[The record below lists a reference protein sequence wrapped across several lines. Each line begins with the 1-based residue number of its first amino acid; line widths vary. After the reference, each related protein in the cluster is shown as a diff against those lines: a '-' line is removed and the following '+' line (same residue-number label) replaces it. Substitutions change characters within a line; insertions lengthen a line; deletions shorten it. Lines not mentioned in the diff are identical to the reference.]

1 MPQERKDFMHS
12 KVIVDAFGGD
22 NAPLAALKGAEL
34 AVKELGVSVVLCG
47 NEAEIH
53 RVAIQNDI
61 SLVGMEI
68 LNAPRVFDMHAE
80 PTSVLK
86 ENGDTSLAVG
96 LKALA
101 QGKGDAFVSAGST
114 GAIAVG
120 ATFITKRIKGIKR
133 PAIATMMP
141 TPKSRFLLVDAGAN
155 ADCRPEMLLSFG
167 VMGAKYMEL
176 SMGVKNPR
184 VGLLNNGAEDT
195 KGDKLRVE
203 TYQLLKASPLNF
215 VGNIEARDVMSD
227 RCDVLVTDGFS
238 GNIVLKMSEGVALSF
253 YGLIKQAFV
262 KGTLSKIAALMVKK
276 NLKSMKKLMDYS
288 EVGGAP
294 LLGIKKP
301 VIKAHGSS
309 NERAFKNAIR
319 QADTLASSGVVA
331 AISEFYQS
339 QKGADSDENA

>member
-1 MPQERKDFMHS
+1 MANKI
-12 KVIVDAFGGD
+12 IVDAFGGD
-22 NAPLAALKGAEL
+22 NAPLAALKGSEL
-34 AVKELGVSVVLCG
+34 AVKELGVNIVLVG
-47 NEAEIH
+47 SEPEIH
-53 RVAIQNDI
+53 RVALQNDI

-68 LNAPRVFDMHAE
+68 IHAPAIFDMHAE

-101 QGKGDAFVSAGST
+101 EGKGDAMVSAGST
-114 GAIAVG
+114 GALAVG

-133 PAIATMMP
+133 PAIATVIP

-155 ADCRPEMLLSFG
+155 AECRPEMLLSFG
-167 VMGAKYMEL
+167 VMGAKYVEL

-184 VGLLNNGAEDT
+184 VGLLNNGTEDT
-195 KGDKLRVE
+195 KGDKLRVD
-203 TYQLLKASPLNF
+203 TYQLLKNSPLNF
-215 VGNIEARDVMSD
+215 VGNIEAREVMSD
-227 RCDVLVTDGFS
+227 KCDVLVTDGFS
-238 GNIVLKMSEGVALSF
+238 GNIVLKLSEGVALSF

-262 KGTLSKIAALMVKK
+262 RGTISKLAALMVKK
-276 NLKSMKKLMDYS
+276 NLRSMKKLMDYS

-294 LLGIKKP
+294 LLGVKKA

-319 QADTLASSGVVA
+319 QANAFASSGA
-331 AISEFYQS
+331 ITAISEFYQN
-339 QKGADSDENA
+339 GDEPDDRA

>member
-1 MPQERKDFMHS
+1 MANKI
-12 KVIVDAFGGD
+12 IVDAFGGD
-22 NAPLAALKGAEL
+22 NAPLAALKGSEL
-34 AVKELGVSVVLCG
+34 AVKELGVNIVLVG
-47 NEAEIH
+47 SEPEIH
-53 RVAIQNDI
+53 RVALQNDI

-68 LNAPRVFDMHAE
+68 IHAPAIFDMHAE

-86 ENGDTSLAVG
+86 ENGNTSLAVG

-101 QGKGDAFVSAGST
+101 EGKGDAMVSAGST
-114 GAIAVG
+114 GALAVG

-133 PAIATMMP
+133 PAIATVIP

-155 ADCRPEMLLSFG
+155 AECRPEMLLSFG
-167 VMGAKYMEL
+167 VMGAKYVEL

-184 VGLLNNGAEDT
+184 VGLLNNGTEDT

-203 TYQLLKASPLNF
+203 TYQLLKNSPLNF
-215 VGNIEARDVMSD
+215 VGNIEAREVMSD
-227 RCDVLVTDGFS
+227 KCDVLVTDGFS
-238 GNIVLKMSEGVALSF
+238 GNIVLKLSEGVALSF

-262 KGTLSKIAALMVKK
+262 RGTISKLAALMVKK
-276 NLKSMKKLMDYS
+276 NLRSMKKLMDYS

-294 LLGIKKP
+294 LLGVKKA

-319 QADTLASSGVVA
+319 QANTFASSGA
-331 AISEFYQS
+331 ITAISEFYQN
-339 QKGADSDENA
+339 GDEPDDRA

>member
-1 MPQERKDFMHS
+1 MANKI
-12 KVIVDAFGGD
+12 IVDAFGGD

-34 AVKELGVSVVLCG
+34 AVKELGVNIVLVG
-47 NEAEIH
+47 SEPEIH
-53 RVAIQNDI
+53 RVALQNDI

-68 LNAPRVFDMHAE
+68 IHAPAVFDMHAE

-101 QGKGDAFVSAGST
+101 EGKGDAMVSAGST
-114 GAIAVG
+114 GALAVG

-133 PAIATMMP
+133 PAIATVIP

-155 ADCRPEMLLSFG
+155 AECRPEMLLSFG
-167 VMGAKYMEL
+167 VMGAKYVEL

-184 VGLLNNGAEDT
+184 VGLLNNGTEDT

-203 TYQLLKASPLNF
+203 TYQLLKNSTLNF
-215 VGNIEARDVMSD
+215 VGNIEAREVMSD
-227 RCDVLVTDGFS
+227 KCDVLVTDGFS
-238 GNIVLKMSEGVALSF
+238 GNIVLKLSEGVALSF

-262 KGTLSKIAALMVKK
+262 RGTISKLAALMVKK
-276 NLKSMKKLMDYS
+276 NLRSMKKLMDYS

-294 LLGIKKP
+294 LLGVKKA

-319 QADTLASSGVVA
+319 QANAFASSGA
-331 AISEFYQS
+331 ITAISEFYQN
-339 QKGADSDENA
+339 GDEPDDRA

>member
-1 MPQERKDFMHS
+1 MANKI
-12 KVIVDAFGGD
+12 IVDAFGGD
-22 NAPLAALKGAEL
+22 NAPLAALKGSEL
-34 AVKELGVSVVLCG
+34 AVKELGVNIVLVG
-47 NEAEIH
+47 SEPEIH
-53 RVAIQNDI
+53 RVALQNDI

-68 LNAPRVFDMHAE
+68 IHAPAIFDMHDE

-101 QGKGDAFVSAGST
+101 EGKGDAMVSAGST
-114 GAIAVG
+114 GALAVG

-133 PAIATMMP
+133 PAIATVIP

-155 ADCRPEMLLSFG
+155 AECRPEMLLSFG
-167 VMGAKYMEL
+167 VMGAKYVEL

-184 VGLLNNGAEDT
+184 VGLLNNGTEDT

-203 TYQLLKASPLNF
+203 TYQLLKNSPLNF
-215 VGNIEARDVMSD
+215 VGNIEAREVMSD
-227 RCDVLVTDGFS
+227 KCDVLVTDGFS
-238 GNIVLKMSEGVALSF
+238 GNIVLKLSEGVALSF

-262 KGTLSKIAALMVKK
+262 RGTISKLAALMVKK
-276 NLKSMKKLMDYS
+276 NLRSMKKLMDYS

-294 LLGIKKP
+294 LLGVKKA

-319 QADTLASSGVVA
+319 QANTFASSGA
-331 AISEFYQS
+331 ITAISEFYQN
-339 QKGADSDENA
+339 GDEPDDRA

>member
-1 MPQERKDFMHS
+1 MANKI
-12 KVIVDAFGGD
+12 IVDAFGGD

-34 AVKELGVSVVLCG
+34 AVKELGVNIVLVG
-47 NEAEIH
+47 SEPEIH
-53 RVAIQNDI
+53 RVALQNDI

-68 LNAPRVFDMHAE
+68 IHAPAIFDMHDE

-101 QGKGDAFVSAGST
+101 EGKGDAMVSAGST
-114 GAIAVG
+114 GALAVG

-133 PAIATMMP
+133 PAIATVIP

-155 ADCRPEMLLSFG
+155 AECRPEMLLSFG
-167 VMGAKYMEL
+167 VMGAKYVEL

-184 VGLLNNGAEDT
+184 VGLLNNGTEDT

-203 TYQLLKASPLNF
+203 TYQLLKNSPLNF
-215 VGNIEARDVMSD
+215 VGNIEAREVMSD
-227 RCDVLVTDGFS
+227 KCDVLVTDGFS
-238 GNIVLKMSEGVALSF
+238 GNIVLKLSEGVALSF

-262 KGTLSKIAALMVKK
+262 RGTISKLAALMVKK
-276 NLKSMKKLMDYS
+276 NLRSMKKLMDYS

-294 LLGIKKP
+294 LLGVKKA

-319 QADTLASSGVVA
+319 QANAFASSGA
-331 AISEFYQS
+331 ITAISEFYQN
-339 QKGADSDENA
+339 GDEPDDRA

>member
-1 MPQERKDFMHS
+1 MANKI
-12 KVIVDAFGGD
+12 IVDAFGGD
-22 NAPLAALKGAEL
+22 NAPLAALKGSEL
-34 AVKELGVSVVLCG
+34 AVKELGVNIVLVG
-47 NEAEIH
+47 SEPEIH
-53 RVAIQNDI
+53 RVALQNDI

-68 LNAPRVFDMHAE
+68 IHAPAIFDMHDE

-101 QGKGDAFVSAGST
+101 EGKGDAMVSAGST
-114 GAIAVG
+114 GALAVG

-133 PAIATMMP
+133 PAIATVIP

-155 ADCRPEMLLSFG
+155 AECRPEMLLSFG
-167 VMGAKYMEL
+167 VMGAKYVEL

-184 VGLLNNGAEDT
+184 VGLLNNGTEDT

-203 TYQLLKASPLNF
+203 TYQLLKNSPLNF
-215 VGNIEARDVMSD
+215 VGNIEAREVMSD
-227 RCDVLVTDGFS
+227 KCDVLVTDGFS
-238 GNIVLKMSEGVALSF
+238 GNIVLKLSEGVALSF

-262 KGTLSKIAALMVKK
+262 RGTISKLAALMVKK
-276 NLKSMKKLMDYS
+276 NLRSMKKLMDYS

-294 LLGIKKP
+294 LLGVKKA

-319 QADTLASSGVVA
+319 QANAFASSGA
-331 AISEFYQS
+331 ITAISEFYQN
-339 QKGADSDENA
+339 GDEPDDRA

>member
-1 MPQERKDFMHS
+1 MANKI
-12 KVIVDAFGGD
+12 IVDAFGGD
-22 NAPLAALKGAEL
+22 NAPLAALKGSEL
-34 AVKELGVSVVLCG
+34 AVKELGVNIVLVG
-47 NEAEIH
+47 SEPEIH
-53 RVAIQNDI
+53 RVALQNDI

-68 LNAPRVFDMHAE
+68 IHAPAIFDMHDE

-101 QGKGDAFVSAGST
+101 EGKGDAMVSAGST
-114 GAIAVG
+114 GALAVG

-133 PAIATMMP
+133 PAIATVIP

-155 ADCRPEMLLSFG
+155 AECRPEMLLSFG
-167 VMGAKYMEL
+167 VMGAKYVEL

-184 VGLLNNGAEDT
+184 VGLLNNGTEDT

-203 TYQLLKASPLNF
+203 TYQLLKNSPLNF
-215 VGNIEARDVMSD
+215 VGNIEAREVMSD
-227 RCDVLVTDGFS
+227 KCDVLVTDGFS
-238 GNIVLKMSEGVALSF
+238 GNIVLKLSEGVALSF

-262 KGTLSKIAALMVKK
+262 RGTISKLAALMVKK
-276 NLKSMKKLMDYS
+276 NLRSMKKLMDYS

-294 LLGIKKP
+294 LLGVKKA

-309 NERAFKNAIR
+309 NDRAFKNAIR
-319 QADTLASSGVVA
+319 QANAFASSGA
-331 AISEFYQS
+331 ITAISEFYQN
-339 QKGADSDENA
+339 GDEPDDRA

>member
-1 MPQERKDFMHS
+1 MANKI
-12 KVIVDAFGGD
+12 IVDAFGGD
-22 NAPLAALKGAEL
+22 NAPLAALKGSEL
-34 AVKELGVSVVLCG
+34 AVKELGVNIVLVG
-47 NEAEIH
+47 SEPEIH
-53 RVAIQNDI
+53 RVALQNDI

-68 LNAPRVFDMHAE
+68 IHASAIFDMHAE

-101 QGKGDAFVSAGST
+101 EGKGDAMVSAGST
-114 GAIAVG
+114 GALAVG

-133 PAIATMMP
+133 PAIATVIP

-155 ADCRPEMLLSFG
+155 AECRPEMLLSFG
-167 VMGAKYMEL
+167 VMGAKYVEL

-184 VGLLNNGAEDT
+184 VGLLNNGTEDT

-203 TYQLLKASPLNF
+203 TYQLLKNSPLNF
-215 VGNIEARDVMSD
+215 VGNIEAREVMSD
-227 RCDVLVTDGFS
+227 KCDVLVTDGFS
-238 GNIVLKMSEGVALSF
+238 GNIVLKLSEGVALSF

-262 KGTLSKIAALMVKK
+262 RGTISKLAALMVKK
-276 NLKSMKKLMDYS
+276 NLRSMKKLMDYS

-294 LLGIKKP
+294 LLGVKKA

-319 QADTLASSGVVA
+319 QANAFASSGA
-331 AISEFYQS
+331 ITAISEFYQN
-339 QKGADSDENA
+339 GDEPDDRA

>member
-1 MPQERKDFMHS
+1 MANKI
-12 KVIVDAFGGD
+12 IVDAFGGD
-22 NAPLAALKGAEL
+22 NAPLAALKGSEL
-34 AVKELGVSVVLCG
+34 AVKELGVNIVLVG
-47 NEAEIH
+47 SEPEIH
-53 RVAIQNDI
+53 RVALQNDI

-68 LNAPRVFDMHAE
+68 IHAPAIFDMHAE

-101 QGKGDAFVSAGST
+101 EGKGDAMVSAGST
-114 GAIAVG
+114 GALAVG

-133 PAIATMMP
+133 PAIATVIP

-155 ADCRPEMLLSFG
+155 AECRPEMLLSFG
-167 VMGAKYMEL
+167 VMGAKYFEL

-184 VGLLNNGAEDT
+184 VGLLNNGTEDT

-203 TYQLLKASPLNF
+203 TYQLLKNSPLNF
-215 VGNIEARDVMSD
+215 VGNIEAREVMSD
-227 RCDVLVTDGFS
+227 KCDVLVTDGFS
-238 GNIVLKMSEGVALSF
+238 GNIVLKLSEGVALSF

-262 KGTLSKIAALMVKK
+262 RGTISKLAALMVKK
-276 NLKSMKKLMDYS
+276 NLRSMKKLMDYS

-294 LLGIKKP
+294 LLGVKKA

-319 QADTLASSGVVA
+319 QANAFASSGA
-331 AISEFYQS
+331 ITAISEFYQN
-339 QKGADSDENA
+339 GDEPDDRA

>member
-1 MPQERKDFMHS
+1 MANKI
-12 KVIVDAFGGD
+12 IVDAFGGD
-22 NAPLAALKGAEL
+22 NAPLAALKGSEL
-34 AVKELGVSVVLCG
+34 AVKELGVNIVLVG
-47 NEAEIH
+47 SEPEIH
-53 RVAIQNDI
+53 RVALQNDI

-68 LNAPRVFDMHAE
+68 IHAPAIFDMHAE

-101 QGKGDAFVSAGST
+101 EGKGDAMVSAGST
-114 GAIAVG
+114 GALAVG

-133 PAIATMMP
+133 PAIATVIP

-155 ADCRPEMLLSFG
+155 AECRPEMLLSFG
-167 VMGAKYMEL
+167 VMGAKYVEL

-184 VGLLNNGAEDT
+184 VGLLNNGTEDT

-203 TYQLLKASPLNF
+203 TYQLLKNSPLNF
-215 VGNIEARDVMSD
+215 VGNIEAREVMSD
-227 RCDVLVTDGFS
+227 KCDVLVTDGFS
-238 GNIVLKMSEGVALSF
+238 GNIVLKLSEGVALSF

-262 KGTLSKIAALMVKK
+262 RGTISKLAALMVKK
-276 NLKSMKKLMDYS
+276 NLRSMKKLMDYS

-294 LLGIKKP
+294 LLGVKKA

-319 QADTLASSGVVA
+319 QANAFASSGA
-331 AISEFYQS
+331 ITAISEFYQN
-339 QKGADSDENA
+339 GDEPDDRA

>member
-1 MPQERKDFMHS
+1 MANKI
-12 KVIVDAFGGD
+12 IVDAFGGD
-22 NAPLAALKGAEL
+22 NAPLAALKGSEL
-34 AVKELGVSVVLCG
+34 AVKELGVNIVLVG
-47 NEAEIH
+47 SEPEIH
-53 RVAIQNDI
+53 RVALQNDI

-68 LNAPRVFDMHAE
+68 IHAPAIFDMHAE

-101 QGKGDAFVSAGST
+101 EGKGDAMVSAGST
-114 GAIAVG
+114 GALAVG

-133 PAIATMMP
+133 PAIATVIP

-155 ADCRPEMLLSFG
+155 AECRPEMLLSFG
-167 VMGAKYMEL
+167 VMGAKYVEL

-184 VGLLNNGAEDT
+184 VGLLNNGTEDT

-203 TYQLLKASPLNF
+203 TYQLLKNSPLNF
-215 VGNIEARDVMSD
+215 VGNIEAREVMSD
-227 RCDVLVTDGFS
+227 KCDVLVTDGFS
-238 GNIVLKMSEGVALSF
+238 GNIVLKLSEGVALSF

-262 KGTLSKIAALMVKK
+262 RGTISKLAALMVKK
-276 NLKSMKKLMDYS
+276 NLRSMKKLMDYS

-294 LLGIKKP
+294 LLGVKKA

-309 NERAFKNAIR
+309 NDRAFKNAIR
-319 QADTLASSGVVA
+319 QANAFASSGA
-331 AISEFYQS
+331 ITAISEFYQN
-339 QKGADSDENA
+339 GDEPDDRA

>member
-1 MPQERKDFMHS
+1 M
-12 KVIVDAFGGD
+12 
-22 NAPLAALKGAEL
+22 
-34 AVKELGVSVVLCG
+34 
-47 NEAEIH
+47 
-53 RVAIQNDI
+53 
-61 SLVGMEI
+61 
-68 LNAPRVFDMHAE
+68 
-80 PTSVLK
+80 LK
-86 ENGDTSLAVG
+86 ENSDTSLAVG
-96 LKALA
+96 LRALA
-101 QGKGDAFVSAGST
+101 EGKGDAFVSAGST

-120 ATFITKRIKGIKR
+120 GTFITKRIKGVKR

-167 VMGAKYMEL
+167 VMGSKYMEL

-184 VGLLNNGAEDT
+184 VGLLNNGTEDT

-203 TYQLLKASPLNF
+203 TYKLLKESGLNF
-215 VGNIEARDVMSD
+215 VGNIEARDVMAD
-227 RCDVLVTDGFS
+227 KCDVLVTDGFS

-262 KGTLSKIAALMVKK
+262 KGTLSKLAALMVKK

-294 LLGIKKP
+294 LLGLKKP

-319 QADTLASSGVVA
+319 QANAFASSGAVA
-331 AISEFYQS
+331 AISEFYQNR
-339 QKGADSDENA
+339 KADDGDENA

>member
-1 MPQERKDFMHS
+1 MANKI
-12 KVIVDAFGGD
+12 IVDAFGGD

-34 AVKELGVSVVLCG
+34 AVKELGVNIVLVG
-47 NEAEIH
+47 SEPEIH
-53 RVAIQNDI
+53 RVALQNDI

-68 LNAPRVFDMHAE
+68 IHAPAIFDMHDE

-101 QGKGDAFVSAGST
+101 EGKGDAMVSAGST
-114 GAIAVG
+114 GALAVG
-120 ATFITKRIKGIKR
+120 TTFITKRIKGIKR
-133 PAIATMMP
+133 PAIATVIP

-155 ADCRPEMLLSFG
+155 AECRPEMLLSFG
-167 VMGAKYMEL
+167 VMGAKYVEL

-184 VGLLNNGAEDT
+184 VGLLNNGTEDT

-203 TYQLLKASPLNF
+203 TYQLLKNSPLNF
-215 VGNIEARDVMSD
+215 VGNIEAREVMSD
-227 RCDVLVTDGFS
+227 KCDVLVTDGFS
-238 GNIVLKMSEGVALSF
+238 GNIVLKLSEGVALSF

-262 KGTLSKIAALMVKK
+262 RGTISKLAALMVKK
-276 NLKSMKKLMDYS
+276 NLRSMKKLMDYS

-294 LLGIKKP
+294 LLGVKKA

-319 QADTLASSGVVA
+319 QANAFASSGA
-331 AISEFYQS
+331 ITAISEFYQN
-339 QKGADSDENA
+339 GDEPDDRA

>member
-1 MPQERKDFMHS
+1 MANKI
-12 KVIVDAFGGD
+12 IVDAFGGD
-22 NAPLAALKGAEL
+22 NAPLAALKGSEL
-34 AVKELGVSVVLCG
+34 AVKELGVNIVLVG
-47 NEAEIH
+47 SEPEIH
-53 RVAIQNDI
+53 RVALQNDI

-68 LNAPRVFDMHAE
+68 IHAPAIFDMHAE

-101 QGKGDAFVSAGST
+101 EGKGDAMVSAGST
-114 GAIAVG
+114 GALAVG

-133 PAIATMMP
+133 PAIATVIP

-155 ADCRPEMLLSFG
+155 AECRPEMLLSFG
-167 VMGAKYMEL
+167 VMGAKYVEL

-184 VGLLNNGAEDT
+184 VGLLNNGTEDT

-203 TYQLLKASPLNF
+203 TYQLLKNSPLNF
-215 VGNIEARDVMSD
+215 VGNIEAREVMSD
-227 RCDVLVTDGFS
+227 KCDVLVTDGFS
-238 GNIVLKMSEGVALSF
+238 GNIVLKLSEGVALSF

-262 KGTLSKIAALMVKK
+262 RGTISKLAALMIKK
-276 NLKSMKKLMDYS
+276 NLRSMKKLMDYS

-294 LLGIKKP
+294 LLGVKKA

-319 QADTLASSGVVA
+319 QANAFASSGA
-331 AISEFYQS
+331 ITAISEFYQN
-339 QKGADSDENA
+339 GDEPDDRA

>member
-1 MPQERKDFMHS
+1 MPNKI
-12 KVIVDAFGGD
+12 IVDAFGGD
-22 NAPLAALKGAEL
+22 NAPLAALKGAAL
-34 AVKELGVSVVLCG
+34 AVKEYGVGIILCG

-86 ENGDTSLAVG
+86 ENSDTSLAVG
-96 LKALA
+96 LRALA
-101 QGKGDAFVSAGST
+101 EGKGDAFVSAGST

-120 ATFITKRIKGIKR
+120 GTFITKRIKGVKR

-167 VMGAKYMEL
+167 VMGSKYMEL

-184 VGLLNNGAEDT
+184 VGLLNNGTEDT

-203 TYQLLKASPLNF
+203 TYKLLKESGLNF
-215 VGNIEARDVMSD
+215 VGNIEARDVMAD
-227 RCDVLVTDGFS
+227 KCDVLVTDGFS

-262 KGTLSKIAALMVKK
+262 KGTLSKLAALMVKK

-294 LLGIKKP
+294 LLGLKKP

-319 QADTLASSGVVA
+319 QANAFASSGAVD
-331 AISEFYQS
+331 AISEFYQNR
-339 QKGADSDENA
+339 KADDGDENA

>member
-1 MPQERKDFMHS
+1 MHS
-12 KVIVDAFGGD
+12 KIIVDAFGGD
-22 NAPLAALKGAEL
+22 NAPLAALKGAEA
-34 AVKELGVSVVLCG
+34 AVREYGTKILLCG

-68 LNAPRVFDMHAE
+68 LDAPKVFDMHAE

-96 LKALA
+96 LKALSE
-101 QGKGDAFVSAGST
+101 GKGDGFVSAGST
-114 GAIAVG
+114 GALAVG

-133 PAIATMMP
+133 PAIATLIP

-167 VMGAKYMEL
+167 VMGAKYTEL
-176 SMGVKNPR
+176 SLGIKNPR

-203 TYQLLKASPLNF
+203 AYQLLKNSPLNF
-215 VGNIEARDVMSD
+215 VGNIEARDVMAD

-238 GNIVLKMSEGVALSF
+238 GNIVLKLSEGVALSF

-262 KGTLSKIAALMVKK
+262 SGTISKIAALMVKK
-276 NLKSMKKLMDYS
+276 NLRNMKKLMDYS
-288 EVGGAP
+288 EIGGAP
-294 LLGIKKP
+294 LLGVKKP

-319 QADTLASSGVVA
+319 QADLFAGSGVVK
-331 AISEFYQS
+331 AISEFYQN
-339 QKGADSDENA
+339 QNGDESDERS

>member
-1 MPQERKDFMHS
+1 MANKI
-12 KVIVDAFGGD
+12 IVDAFGGD

-34 AVKELGVSVVLCG
+34 AVKELGVNIVLVG
-47 NEAEIH
+47 SEPEIH
-53 RVAIQNDI
+53 RVALQNDI
-61 SLVGMEI
+61 SLVGMETI
-68 LNAPRVFDMHAE
+68 HAPAIFDMHDE

-101 QGKGDAFVSAGST
+101 EGKGDAMVSAGST
-114 GAIAVG
+114 GALAVG

-133 PAIATMMP
+133 PAIATVIP

-155 ADCRPEMLLSFG
+155 AECRPEMLLSFG
-167 VMGAKYMEL
+167 VMGAKYVEL

-184 VGLLNNGAEDT
+184 VGLLNNGTEDT

-203 TYQLLKASPLNF
+203 TYQLLKNSPLNF
-215 VGNIEARDVMSD
+215 VGNIEAREVMSD
-227 RCDVLVTDGFS
+227 KCDVLVTDGFS
-238 GNIVLKMSEGVALSF
+238 GNIVLKLSEGVALSF

-262 KGTLSKIAALMVKK
+262 RGTISKLAALMVKK
-276 NLKSMKKLMDYS
+276 NLRSMKKLMDYS

-294 LLGIKKP
+294 LLGVKKA

-319 QADTLASSGVVA
+319 QANAFASSGA
-331 AISEFYQS
+331 ITAISEFYQN
-339 QKGADSDENA
+339 GDEPDDRA

>member
-1 MPQERKDFMHS
+1 MANKI
-12 KVIVDAFGGD
+12 IVDAFGGD
-22 NAPLAALKGAEL
+22 NAPLAALKGSEL
-34 AVKELGVSVVLCG
+34 AVKELGVNIVLVG
-47 NEAEIH
+47 SEPEIH
-53 RVAIQNDI
+53 RVALQNDI

-68 LNAPRVFDMHAE
+68 IHAPAIFDMHAE
-80 PTSVLK
+80 STSVLK

-101 QGKGDAFVSAGST
+101 EGKGDAMVSAGST
-114 GAIAVG
+114 GALAVG

-133 PAIATMMP
+133 PAIATVIP

-155 ADCRPEMLLSFG
+155 AECRPEMLLSFG
-167 VMGAKYMEL
+167 VMGAKYVEL

-184 VGLLNNGAEDT
+184 VGLLNNGTEDT

-203 TYQLLKASPLNF
+203 TYQLLKNSPLNF
-215 VGNIEARDVMSD
+215 VGNIEAREVMSD
-227 RCDVLVTDGFS
+227 KCDVLVTDGFS
-238 GNIVLKMSEGVALSF
+238 GNIVLKLSEGVALSF

-262 KGTLSKIAALMVKK
+262 RGTISKLAALMVKK
-276 NLKSMKKLMDYS
+276 NLRSMKKLMDYS

-294 LLGIKKP
+294 LLGVKKA

-319 QADTLASSGVVA
+319 QANAFASSGA
-331 AISEFYQS
+331 ITAISEFYQN
-339 QKGADSDENA
+339 GDEPDDRA

>member
-1 MPQERKDFMHS
+1 MANKI
-12 KVIVDAFGGD
+12 IVDAFGGD

-34 AVKELGVSVVLCG
+34 AVKELGVNIVLVG
-47 NEAEIH
+47 SEPEIH
-53 RVAIQNDI
+53 RVALQNDI

-68 LNAPRVFDMHAE
+68 IHAPAIFDMHAE

-101 QGKGDAFVSAGST
+101 EGKGDAMVSAGST
-114 GAIAVG
+114 GALAVG

-133 PAIATMMP
+133 PAIATVIP

-155 ADCRPEMLLSFG
+155 AECRPEMLLSFG
-167 VMGAKYMEL
+167 VMGAKYVEL

-184 VGLLNNGAEDT
+184 VGLLNNGTEDT

-203 TYQLLKASPLNF
+203 TYQLLKNSPLNF
-215 VGNIEARDVMSD
+215 VGNIEAREVMSD
-227 RCDVLVTDGFS
+227 KCDVLVTDGFS
-238 GNIVLKMSEGVALSF
+238 GNIVLKLSEGVALSF

-262 KGTLSKIAALMVKK
+262 RGTISKLAALMVKK
-276 NLKSMKKLMDYS
+276 NLRSMKKLMDYS

-294 LLGIKKP
+294 LLGVKKA

-319 QADTLASSGVVA
+319 QANAFASSGA
-331 AISEFYQS
+331 ITAISEFYQN
-339 QKGADSDENA
+339 GDEPDDRA

>member
-1 MPQERKDFMHS
+1 MANKI
-12 KVIVDAFGGD
+12 IVDAFGGD
-22 NAPLAALKGAEL
+22 NAPLAALKGSEL
-34 AVKELGVSVVLCG
+34 AVKELGVNIVLVG
-47 NEAEIH
+47 SEPEIH
-53 RVAIQNDI
+53 RVALQNDI

-68 LNAPRVFDMHAE
+68 IHAPAIFDIHDE

-101 QGKGDAFVSAGST
+101 EGKGDAMVSAGST
-114 GAIAVG
+114 GALAVG

-133 PAIATMMP
+133 PAIATVIP

-155 ADCRPEMLLSFG
+155 AECRPEMLLSFG
-167 VMGAKYMEL
+167 VMGAKYVEL

-184 VGLLNNGAEDT
+184 VGLLNNGTEDT

-203 TYQLLKASPLNF
+203 TYQLLKNSPLNF
-215 VGNIEARDVMSD
+215 VGNIEAREVMSD
-227 RCDVLVTDGFS
+227 KCDVLVTDGFS
-238 GNIVLKMSEGVALSF
+238 GNIVLKLSEGVALSF

-262 KGTLSKIAALMVKK
+262 RGTISKLAALMVKK
-276 NLKSMKKLMDYS
+276 NLRSMKKLMDYS

-294 LLGIKKP
+294 LLGVKKA

-319 QADTLASSGVVA
+319 QANAFASSGA
-331 AISEFYQS
+331 ITAISEFYQN
-339 QKGADSDENA
+339 GDEPDDRA

>member
-1 MPQERKDFMHS
+1 MANKI
-12 KVIVDAFGGD
+12 IVDAFGGD
-22 NAPLAALKGAEL
+22 NAPLAALKGSEL
-34 AVKELGVSVVLCG
+34 AVKELGVNIVLVG
-47 NEAEIH
+47 SEPEIH
-53 RVAIQNDI
+53 RVALQNDI

-68 LNAPRVFDMHAE
+68 IHAPAIFDMHAE

-101 QGKGDAFVSAGST
+101 EGKGDAMVSAGST
-114 GAIAVG
+114 GALAVG

-133 PAIATMMP
+133 PAIATVIP

-155 ADCRPEMLLSFG
+155 AECRPEMLLSFG
-167 VMGAKYMEL
+167 VMGAKYVEL

-184 VGLLNNGAEDT
+184 VGLLNNGTEDT

-203 TYQLLKASPLNF
+203 TYQLLKNSPLNF
-215 VGNIEARDVMSD
+215 VGNIEAREVMSD
-227 RCDVLVTDGFS
+227 KCDVLVTDGFS
-238 GNIVLKMSEGVALSF
+238 GNIVLKLSEGVALSF

-262 KGTLSKIAALMVKK
+262 RGTISKLAALMVKK
-276 NLKSMKKLMDYS
+276 NLRSMKKLMDYS

-294 LLGIKKP
+294 LLGVKKA

-319 QADTLASSGVVA
+319 QANTFASSGA
-331 AISEFYQS
+331 ITAISEFYQN
-339 QKGADSDENA
+339 GDEPDDRA

>member
-1 MPQERKDFMHS
+1 MANKI
-12 KVIVDAFGGD
+12 IVDAFGGD
-22 NAPLAALKGAEL
+22 NAPLAALKGSEL
-34 AVKELGVSVVLCG
+34 AVKELGVNIVLVG
-47 NEAEIH
+47 SEPEIH
-53 RVAIQNDI
+53 RVALQNDI

-68 LNAPRVFDMHAE
+68 IHAPAIFDMHDE

-101 QGKGDAFVSAGST
+101 EGKGDAMVSAGST
-114 GAIAVG
+114 GALAVG

-133 PAIATMMP
+133 PAIATVIP
-141 TPKSRFLLVDAGAN
+141 TPKSRFLLIDAGAN
-155 ADCRPEMLLSFG
+155 AECRPEMLLSFG
-167 VMGAKYMEL
+167 VMGAKYVEL

-184 VGLLNNGAEDT
+184 VGLLNNGTEDT

-203 TYQLLKASPLNF
+203 TYQLLKNSPLNF
-215 VGNIEARDVMSD
+215 VGNIEAREVMSD
-227 RCDVLVTDGFS
+227 KCDVLVTDGFS
-238 GNIVLKMSEGVALSF
+238 GNIVLKLSEGVALSF

-262 KGTLSKIAALMVKK
+262 RGTISKLAALMVKK
-276 NLKSMKKLMDYS
+276 NLRSMKKLMDYS

-294 LLGIKKP
+294 LLGVKKA

-319 QADTLASSGVVA
+319 QANAFASSGA
-331 AISEFYQS
+331 ITAISEFYQN
-339 QKGADSDENA
+339 GDEPDDRA

>member
-1 MPQERKDFMHS
+1 MANKI
-12 KVIVDAFGGD
+12 IVDAFGGD

-34 AVKELGVSVVLCG
+34 AVKELGVNIVLVG
-47 NEAEIH
+47 SEPEIH
-53 RVAIQNDI
+53 CVALQNDI

-68 LNAPRVFDMHAE
+68 IHAPAIFDMHDE

-101 QGKGDAFVSAGST
+101 EGKGDAMVSAGST
-114 GAIAVG
+114 GALAVG

-133 PAIATMMP
+133 PAIATVIP

-155 ADCRPEMLLSFG
+155 AECRPEMLLSFG
-167 VMGAKYMEL
+167 VMGAKYVEL

-184 VGLLNNGAEDT
+184 VGLLNNGTEDT

-203 TYQLLKASPLNF
+203 TYQLLKNSPLNF
-215 VGNIEARDVMSD
+215 VGNIEAREVMSD
-227 RCDVLVTDGFS
+227 KCDVLVTDGFS
-238 GNIVLKMSEGVALSF
+238 GNIVLKLSEGVALSF

-262 KGTLSKIAALMVKK
+262 RGTISKLAALMVKK
-276 NLKSMKKLMDYS
+276 NLRSMKKLMDYS

-294 LLGIKKP
+294 LLGVKKA

-309 NERAFKNAIR
+309 NDRAFKNAIR
-319 QADTLASSGVVA
+319 QANAFASSGA
-331 AISEFYQS
+331 ITAISEFYQN
-339 QKGADSDENA
+339 GDEPDDRA

>member
-1 MPQERKDFMHS
+1 M
-12 KVIVDAFGGD
+12 
-22 NAPLAALKGAEL
+22 
-34 AVKELGVSVVLCG
+34 
-47 NEAEIH
+47 
-53 RVAIQNDI
+53 
-61 SLVGMEI
+61 
-68 LNAPRVFDMHAE
+68 
-80 PTSVLK
+80 
-86 ENGDTSLAVG
+86 
-96 LKALA
+96 
-101 QGKGDAFVSAGST
+101 
-114 GAIAVG
+114 
-120 ATFITKRIKGIKR
+120 
-133 PAIATMMP
+133 
-141 TPKSRFLLVDAGAN
+141 
-155 ADCRPEMLLSFG
+155 
-167 VMGAKYMEL
+167 
-176 SMGVKNPR
+176 
-184 VGLLNNGAEDT
+184 GLLNNGAEDT

-227 RCDVLVTDGFS
+227 KCDVLVTDGFS

-253 YGLIKQAFV
+253 YSLIKQAFV

-319 QADTLASSGVVA
+319 QADAFASSGAIA

-339 QKGADSDENA
+339 QKGADPDENA

>member
-1 MPQERKDFMHS
+1 MANKI
-12 KVIVDAFGGD
+12 IVDAFGGD

-34 AVKELGVSVVLCG
+34 AVKELGVNIVLVG
-47 NEAEIH
+47 SEPEIH
-53 RVAIQNDI
+53 RVALQNDI

-68 LNAPRVFDMHAE
+68 IHAPAVFDMHAE

-101 QGKGDAFVSAGST
+101 EGKGDAMVSAGST
-114 GAIAVG
+114 GALAVG

-133 PAIATMMP
+133 PAIATVIP

-155 ADCRPEMLLSFG
+155 AECRPEMLLSFG
-167 VMGAKYMEL
+167 VMGAKYVEL

-184 VGLLNNGAEDT
+184 VGLLNNGTEDT

-203 TYQLLKASPLNF
+203 TYQLLKNSPLNF
-215 VGNIEARDVMSD
+215 VGNIEAREVMSD
-227 RCDVLVTDGFS
+227 KCDVLVTDGFS
-238 GNIVLKMSEGVALSF
+238 GNIVLKLSEGVALSF

-262 KGTLSKIAALMVKK
+262 RGTISKLAALMVKK
-276 NLKSMKKLMDYS
+276 NLRSMKKLMDYS

-294 LLGIKKP
+294 LLGVKKA

-319 QADTLASSGVVA
+319 QANAFASSGA
-331 AISEFYQS
+331 ITAISEFYQN
-339 QKGADSDENA
+339 GDEPDDRA

>member
-1 MPQERKDFMHS
+1 MPNKI
-12 KVIVDAFGGD
+12 IVDAFGGD
-22 NAPLAALKGAEL
+22 NAPLAALKGAAL
-34 AVKELGVSVVLCG
+34 AVKEYGVGIILCG

-53 RVAIQNDI
+53 RIAIQNDI

-86 ENGDTSLAVG
+86 ENSDTSLAVG
-96 LKALA
+96 LRALA
-101 QGKGDAFVSAGST
+101 EGKVSAGST

-120 ATFITKRIKGIKR
+120 GTFITKRIKGVKR

-167 VMGAKYMEL
+167 VMGSKYMEL

-184 VGLLNNGAEDT
+184 VGLLNNGTEDT

-203 TYQLLKASPLNF
+203 TYKLLKESGLNF
-215 VGNIEARDVMSD
+215 VGNIEARDVMAD
-227 RCDVLVTDGFS
+227 KCDVLVTDGFS

-262 KGTLSKIAALMVKK
+262 KGTLSKLAALMVKK

-294 LLGIKKP
+294 LLGLKKP

-319 QADTLASSGVVA
+319 QANAFASSGAVA
-331 AISEFYQS
+331 AISEFYQNR
-339 QKGADSDENA
+339 KADDGDENA